1 MILWDERKNLKL
13 QLERKISFEEIAQ
26 IILGK
31 EYIDILENPSRHN
44 QKLFVIKFDEYI
56 WAVPF
61 LTDEKDNII
70 LKTAYPS
77 RKLQTKYGKRYKS
90 SDKTK

>member
-26 IILGK
+26 ILLRK
-31 EYIDILENPSRHN
+31 EYIDILQHPSRYN
-44 QKLFVIKFDEYI
+44 QKLFVIKFNEYI

-61 LTDEKDNII
+61 LIDERDNII

-77 RKLQTKYGKRYKS
+77 RKLQKKYGESYES
-90 SDKTK
+90 

>member
-13 QLERKISFEEIAQ
+13 QIERKISFEEIAQ
-26 IILGK
+26 IILRK
-31 EYIDILENPSRHN
+31 EYIDILKNPSRPN
-44 QKLFVIKFDEYI
+44 QKLFVLKFNEYI

-61 LTDEKDNII
+61 LIDEQDNIV

-77 RKLQTKYGKRYKS
+77 RRLQKIYGES
-90 SDKTK
+90 HES

>member
-26 IILGK
+26 IILRK
-31 EYIDILENPSRHN
+31 EYIDILKNSSHRN
-44 QKLFVIKFDEYI
+44 QMLFVIKFNEYI

-61 LTDEKDNII
+61 LLDEKDNII

-77 RKLQTKYGKRYKS
+77 RKLQKKYGEGHES
-90 SDKTK
+90 

>member
-1 MILWDERKNLKL
+1 MILWDEGKNLKL

-26 IILGK
+26 IILRK
-31 EYIDILENPSRHN
+31 EYIDILKNPSYHN
-44 QKLFVIKFDEYI
+44 QKLFVIKFNEYI

-61 LTDEKDNII
+61 LIDEKNNII

-77 RKLQTKYGKRYKS
+77 RKLQKKYGES
-90 SDKTK
+90 HEL

>member
-13 QLERKISFEEIAQ
+13 QAERKISFEEITQ
-26 IILGK
+26 IILRK
-31 EYIDILENPSRHN
+31 EYIDILKNSLRPN
-44 QKLFVIKFDEYI
+44 QKIFVIKFNEYI

-61 LTDEKDNII
+61 LIDEKDNIV

-77 RKLQTKYGKRYKS
+77 RKLQKIYGES
-90 SDKTK
+90 HES

>member
-1 MILWDERKNLKL
+1 MILWDEEKNLKL

-31 EYIDILENPSRHN
+31 EYIDILKNPSHPD
-44 QKLFVIKFDEYI
+44 QKIFIIRFNGYI

-61 LTDEKDNII
+61 LIDKNNII

-77 RKLQTKYGKRYKS
+77 RKLQKIYG
-90 SDKTK
+90 DNHA

>member
-13 QLERKISFEEIAQ
+13 QVERKISFEEIAQ
-26 IILGK
+26 IILRK
-31 EYIDILENPSRHN
+31 EYIDILKNPSHPN
-44 QKLFVIKFDEYI
+44 QRLFVIKFNEYI

-61 LTDEKDNII
+61 LIDEKDNIV

-77 RKLQTKYGKRYKS
+77 RKLQKTYGES
-90 SDKTK
+90 HES

>member
-26 IILGK
+26 IILRK
-31 EYIDILENPSRHN
+31 EYIDILKNPSHHN
-44 QKLFVIKFDEYI
+44 QKLFVIKFNEYI

-61 LTDEKDNII
+61 LIDEKDNII

-77 RKLQTKYGKRYKS
+77 RKLQKKYGEGHES
-90 SDKTK
+90 